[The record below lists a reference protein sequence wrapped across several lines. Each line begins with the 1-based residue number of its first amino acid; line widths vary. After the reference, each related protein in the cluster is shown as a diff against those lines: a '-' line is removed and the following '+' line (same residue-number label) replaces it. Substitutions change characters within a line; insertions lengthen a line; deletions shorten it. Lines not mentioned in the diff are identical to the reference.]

1 MPVVSMLLSFMR
13 DPEGQQHYGK
23 QIQGRGLDNGL
34 PIKQILL
41 SRSSILG
48 IIQHLASE
56 K

>member
-23 QIQGRGLDNGL
+23 PIQGRGVDNSL

-41 SRSSILG
+41 SRSSRLG
-48 IIQHLASE
+48 IIQHVASE